1 MLKRYSSRRR
11 RLDAGFLNAR
21 LAGARSYDR
30 IAGYFSASI
39 LEVAGEA
46 LESVRGPVRVVCN
59 SALAPEDVEAAK
71 AAQQAMR
78 REWCASRPERLGAAA
93 KPRCKRLYEWLR
105 SGAVEIRV
113 LPDDAFGLI
122 HGKAGVVTLADGRRT
137 SFLGSAN
144 ETGAAFRLNY
154 ELIWEDDSPDSV
166 AWVQEEFDALWS
178 SPSAV
183 RLADF
188 VIRDLERLSRRESVA
203 EVDHWREAPD
213 PAAVVVEA
221 PVYRQEVGLWEH
233 QKHFVKL
240 AFDAHR
246 GPHGA
251 RFVLADQ
258 VGLGKTV
265 QLALAAQLMALA
277 GDRPVLVLAPKPLL
291 RQWQDE
297 LDTLLGV
304 PSAVWDGRQWVDERG
319 VEHPGAGD
327 ESIRR
332 CPRRIG
338 IVSTGLITRGSE
350 AVERLAALRFE
361 CVILDEAHR
370 ARRQPGRR
378 TAGGPGAGR
387 PNNLL
392 RFLRRISP
400 RTRSLLLA
408 TATPVQLDPIEAFD
422 LLDALAQGSDA
433 VLGSAG
439 SRWRQPQASLDL
451 LLGKAPPPADFH
463 ERWDWLRNPL
473 PPRAEGTDFEI
484 LRRSLALADERA
496 YAPGSAAD
504 RLRPADR
511 QRIDDG
517 FGRFLERHNPY
528 LRGIVRRTREYLET
542 TIDAETGEP
551 YLTPVRVRLHG
562 DAAADAVAL
571 PPFLTDAYEHAEEFC
586 RLLAARAAA
595 GFVRTMLL
603 RRIGST
609 IEAGRLTASRLLAGW
624 QERAGDRDDDEDDE
638 DGAAGADRLR
648 ALTDEER
655 GALLR
660 LTQAL
665 EANRELDPKLAVV
678 RRLLVDDG
686 WLERGCIVFSQYYD
700 SVRWL
705 AGRLARE
712 LPDEAIG
719 IYAGADRSGVMRGG
733 RFDRAPRDALKDAVR
748 RGEVRLLLGTD
759 AASEGLNLQRLGSLI
774 NLDLPWNPSR
784 LEQRKGRIQ
793 RIGQVRSEVDVYN
806 LRYAGSVEDRV
817 HELLSERLEQI
828 SRLFGQLPD
837 TLEDVW
843 VRVALGQ
850 AEQARRTIDAVPRQH
865 PFELRYR
872 EVSPVDWESCA
883 RVLDDAARTRTL
895 ARGWQDR
902 EAEH

>member
-1 MLKRYSSRRR
+1 MLNRYSSRRQ
-11 RLDAGFLNAR
+11 RLDAGFLSAR
-21 LAGARSYDR
+21 LTGARSYDR
-30 IAGYFSASI
+30 IAGYFSSSI

-59 SALAPEDVEAAK
+59 SALAREDVEVAK
-71 AAQQAMR
+71 AAQAAMR
-78 REWCASRPERLGAAA
+78 REWCDSRPELLGDAA
-93 KPRCKRLYEWLR
+93 KPRFERLYEWLR
-105 SGAVEIRV
+105 SGTVEIRV
-113 LPDDAFGLI
+113 LPDEAFGLI
-122 HGKAGVVTLADGRRT
+122 HGKAGVVTLADGQRT

-154 ELIWEDDSPDSV
+154 ELIWEDDSPEAV

-178 SPSAV
+178 SPCAV

-188 VIRDLERLSRRESVA
+188 VIQDLDRLSRRESVG
-203 EVDHWREAPD
+203 EVSRWREQPD
-213 PAAVVVEA
+213 PASVVVEA

-246 GPHGA
+246 GAHGA

-265 QLALAAQLMALA
+265 QLAMAAQLMALV
-277 GDRPVLVLAPKPLL
+277 GDGPVLVLAPKPLL

-297 LDTLLGV
+297 LDALLGV
-304 PSAVWDGRQWVDERG
+304 PAAVWDGRQWVDERG

-332 CPRRIG
+332 CPRRVG

-350 AVERLAALRFE
+350 AVERLVNLRFE

-370 ARRQPGRR
+370 ARRRFQAGR
-378 TAGGPGAGR
+378 PGAGQ

-400 RTRSLLLA
+400 RTKSLLLA
-408 TATPVQLDPIEAFD
+408 TATPVQLHPIEAFD

-451 LLGKAPPPADFH
+451 LMERTPPPADFH

-473 PPRAEGTDFEI
+473 PPRSEGADFEI
-484 LRRSLALADERA
+484 LRRSLSLSDEYA

-504 RLRPADR
+504 RLRPSDR
-511 QRIDDG
+511 LRIEDG
-517 FGRFLERHNPY
+517 FGRFLEHHNPY
-528 LRGIVRRTREYLET
+528 IRRIVRRTREYLET
-542 TIDAETGEP
+542 TVDPETGEP

-562 DAAADAVAL
+562 GAPADAIAL
-571 PPFLTDAYEHAEEFC
+571 PPFLEDAYQHAEEFC
-586 RLLAARAAA
+586 RLLAARANA
-595 GFVRTMLL
+595 GFFRTMLL
-603 RRIGST
+603 RRMGST
-609 IEAGRLTASRLLAGW
+609 IEAGRLTVERILAGW
-624 QERAGDRDDDEDDE
+624 QARDDDEDDE
-638 DGAAGADRLR
+638 DGDDQLR
-648 ALTDEER
+648 ALIGAER
-655 GALLR
+655 GVLLQ
-660 LTQAL
+660 LTRAL
-665 EANRELDPKLAVV
+665 EANRALDPKLAAVK
-678 RRLLVDDG
+678 RLLTEEG
-686 WLERGCIVFSQYYD
+686 WLDHGCIVFSQYYD
-700 SVRWL
+700 SVWWL
-705 AGRLARE
+705 ANQLTRE

-733 RFDRAPRDALKDAVR
+733 RFERTPRDALKDAVR
-748 RGEVRLLLGTD
+748 RGEVRLLLGTE

-817 HELLSERLEQI
+817 HELLSERLETI
-828 SRLFGQLPD
+828 SRLFGQVPD

-843 VRVALGQ
+843 VQVALGE
-850 AEQARRTIDAVPRQH
+850 AEQARQTIDAVPRQH
-865 PFELRYR
+865 PFDRRYRR
-872 EVSPVDWESCA
+872 EVSHVDWESCA
-883 RVLDDAARTRTL
+883 RVLDDAARRRTL
-895 ARGWQDR
+895 SRGWLGR
-902 EAEH
+902 